1 MRNQHIESIEVS
13 LATPHGNLL
22 VLPPGKTLI
31 TLVFRQVEKTVFLFD
46 LHTKTITMLGGS
58 LTRYHTPTLTGK
70 GFTQELVK
78 LAGLSLLRSIG
89 HGLQA
94 YEKGASA
101 SDALK
106 SSGEVLKRGLKCK
119 LPAVVRLAVKTKAK
133 QSYKK
138 KRQRVKDILGV

>member
-1 MRNQHIESIEVS
+1 MTYTQKQSPCWEVHSHGILS
-13 LATPHGNLL
+13 L
-22 VLPPGKTLI
+22 
-31 TLVFRQVEKTVFLFD
+31 
-46 LHTKTITMLGGS
+46 
-58 LTRYHTPTLTGK
+58 TLTGK

-78 LAGLSLLRSIG
+78 LAGPSLLRLIG

-106 SSGEVLKRGLKCK
+106 SSREVLKRGLKCK

-138 KRQRVKDILGV
+138 KRQHFKDI

>member
-46 LHTKTITMLGGS
+46 LHTKTITML
-58 LTRYHTPTLTGK
+58 TGK

-78 LAGLSLLRSIG
+78 LAGPSFLRLIG
-89 HGLQA
+89 HRLQA

-106 SSGEVLKRGLKCK
+106 SSGEVLKRGLKPK